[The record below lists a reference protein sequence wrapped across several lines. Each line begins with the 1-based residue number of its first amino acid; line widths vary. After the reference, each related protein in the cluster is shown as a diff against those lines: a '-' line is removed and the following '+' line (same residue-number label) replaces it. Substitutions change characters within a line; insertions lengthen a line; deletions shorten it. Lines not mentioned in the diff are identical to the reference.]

1 MGIKDVKARLPFT
14 LENMFKLDCVV
25 IDAANLMFLSM
36 LKQAKAGF
44 TEDEAWGRAGNARR
58 VGAAG
63 GGNRGRGRAVAQK
76 PARPTPREATCLAAA
91 AAAKATVTRWTPA
104 TPTITVA
111 VLKAQAVVYAAAKAS
126 PAQ

>member
-44 TEDEAWGRAGNARR
+44 TEDLDPALNEFQYMLNQAMGNFSKIKLILQQGDGRTPGRA
-58 VGAAG
+58 
-63 GGNRGRGRAVAQK
+63 
-76 PARPTPREATCLAAA
+76 
-91 AAAKATVTRWTPA
+91 W
-104 TPTITVA
+104 
-111 VLKAQAVVYAAAKAS
+111 
-126 PAQ
+126 